1 MEIVRM
7 KVLSDKIKEGT
18 VNVQGTLLDIENAI
32 IAFFD
37 EKGSTRLG
45 TLSIAVPQ
53 HDGKTCISSVLLG
66 DRNVLI
72 TKILAEQL
80 AKHFTKIALVSTHFA
95 EITENQKR
103 AVLINLA
110 QRISEKAKLD
120 DTI

>member
-1 MEIVRM
+1 M
-7 KVLSDKIKEGT
+7 KVLSDEIKEGR
-18 VNVQGTLLDIENAI
+18 VHVQSTLLEIENAI

-37 EKGSTRLG
+37 EKGSTKLG

-53 HDGKTCISSVLLG
+53 HNGKTRISSILLG

-80 AKHFTKIALVSTHFA
+80 AKHFTKIALVSTPFA
-95 EITENQKR
+95 EITENHKR

-110 QRISEKAKLD
+110 QRISEKTKLD